1 MRRVA
6 LSVAPLLLLA
16 APPGLAQMFSPTK
29 ALSSHEVYYPGT
41 EDLGPDEIRVTAC
54 GTGQPTVRP
63 KQAAACWLV
72 ELGNGD
78 KFLFDLGA
86 QSMSRISALK
96 IPMDYLDKVFIGHLH
111 TDHMGDLPIF
121 WTGGIKMNRTT
132 PLRVWGPSGA
142 KPELGIKAAI
152 DGLKEFL
159 YWDDMT
165 LVGRLDKRAMQWEVN
180 EFDYQGVNQVVYQ
193 ENGVTV
199 RSIPAIHAIDG
210 AVSYILEW
218 NGFKVAYSSD
228 TFPNKWWMEH
238 AANAD
243 IAIHECFAPPDV
255 LVQKQKYDPQMA
267 LVLSTVAHTSPAQ
280 FGKIMAETNPR
291 LAVGFH
297 FYNDHDTLP
306 IILESVRSTYD
317 GPLALATDYM
327 VFNLTKDDIR
337 VRMAAVS
344 QDIWPMPP
352 TRKKVVDNSLMQ
364 GYGDFTR
371 SGEVWHRDVLEQVW
385 GDANKKYGTNAKLP
399 PPRK

>member
-1 MRRVA
+1 MTI
-6 LSVAPLLLLA
+6 LGLLLA
-16 APPGLAQMFSPTK
+16 VSAQSSDSVK
-29 ALSSHEVYYPGT
+29 ALSDRDVYYPGS
-41 EDLGPDEIRVTAC
+41 EDLGPDEIRIVAC

-78 KFLFDLGA
+78 KFLFDIGA
-86 QSMSRISALK
+86 QSMSRIVAQK
-96 IPMDYLDKVFIGHLH
+96 IPMDYLDKIFIGHLH
-111 TDHMGDLPIF
+111 TDHMGDLPIM
-121 WTGGIKMNRTT
+121 WTGGQKMNRTK

-142 KPELGIKAAI
+142 KPELGIEAAI
-152 DGLKEFL
+152 DGLKKFL

-165 LVGRLDKRAMQWEVN
+165 LKGRLDTRAMQWEVN
-180 EFDYQGVNQVVYQ
+180 EFDYQGVNQVIYQ
-193 ENGVTV
+193 ENGVTI

-228 TFPNKWWMEH
+228 TFPNKWWIKY

-280 FGKIMAETNPR
+280 FGKIMSDTNPR

-306 IILESVRSTYD
+306 IIYEAVRSTYD
-317 GPLALATDYM
+317 GPLALATDNM
-327 VFNLTKDDIR
+327 VFNLTKDDYR
-337 VRMAAVS
+337 VRMSAID
-344 QDIWPMPP
+344 QEIWPMPP
-352 TRKKVVDNSLMQ
+352 TRKKQVDNSLMQ
-364 GYGDFTR
+364 GYGEFTR
-371 SGEVWHRDVLEQVW
+371 SGEVWHRELLEEVW
-385 GDANKKYGTNAKLP
+385 AETNRKYGTNAKLP
-399 PPRK
+399 PPRE